1 MAPPCASG
9 TAVPGKPNRRAR
21 RLKTQLDDGA
31 RERRHPNDDGLHGV
45 VLFDLPLDSSRSPS
59 DSRRGSDASQR
70 RRSRSARSGSGSSP
84 PRCTLPFGTD
94 TASATRR
101 ARDRSWLGTQPTKSH
116 ARAVTGTATFYTWSS
131 CSTSAGSLEGPAR
144 FGRVAATSPEDRA
157 FGLSVDAAE
166 VCSPWRRRA
175 PLREKSALSLAYLER
190 EKGFEPSTSTLA
202 RWHSTTELLPQCVR
216 NGIARSI
223 RHVNDT
229 AWRRLGPRRASTG
242 TARGATAG
250 RDKRGHV

>member
-190 EKGFEPSTSTLA
+190 EKGSETGITKGGRSRALAANSAGFANPDHDKERRQATSCTLA
-202 RWHSTTELLPQCVR
+202 
-216 NGIARSI
+216 
-223 RHVNDT
+223 
-229 AWRRLGPRRASTG
+229 LGNW
-242 TARGATAG
+242 
-250 RDKRGHV
+250 